1 MFGSPFYHSSI
12 RNLVIAFGSLF
23 NDIRIQRLNADGSA
37 KEEIRLPISYGPKE
51 KFLVRANQAS
61 SISDDEVKSR
71 MTLPRLGFDMTSI
84 TYDNAR
90 KRNTLQKRFISK
102 SGDNWKAQRTFSE
115 VPYNFEFNLYIM
127 VRNMDDGLQILEQI
141 VPYFTPEFNVTL
153 NLTDIATKID
163 VPVVLTS
170 VNSEEEYEGDFDAR
184 RSISFTLSFSV
195 KSYVYGPIKDQRVIR
210 SVQTTFFNLDNLVE
224 DVGIYGATGA
234 TGAFSRVDVSATGP
248 DAGPTGAG
256 VGIGG
261 YTTDFAHDL
270 YVFGYTAGMT
280 GGPGIDIR
288 GNTI

>member
-23 NDIRIQRLNADGSA
+23 NDVRIIRSNPDGST
-37 KEEIRLPISYGPKE
+37 KEQIRLPISYGPKE
-51 KFLVRANQAS
+51 KFLVRANQVS
-61 SISDDEVKSR
+61 SLSDEIKSKV
-71 MTLPRLGFDMTSI
+71 TLPRLGFDISSI
-84 TYDNAR
+84 LYDNSR
-90 KRNTLQKRFISK
+90 KRNTLQKRFLEDSSNNYK
-102 SGDNWKAQRTFSE
+102 VRRTFSE

-127 VRNMDDGLQILEQI
+127 VRNMDDGLQALEQI

-153 NLTDIATKID
+153 NLTDIATKVD
-163 VPVVLTS
+163 VPIVLTS
-170 VNSEEEYEGDFDAR
+170 VNTEEEYEGDFDAR
-184 RSISFTLSFSV
+184 RSITFTLSFTA
-195 KSYVYGPIKDQRVIR
+195 KSYVYGPIKDQGIIR
-210 SVQTTFFNLDNLVE
+210 SVQATFFNLDNL
-224 DVGIYGATGA
+224 DPDYGIYGATGG

-248 DAGPTGAG
+248 DAGPTGAA

-288 GNTI
+288 GNTV